1 MDRSQDSSFR
11 LPVTA
16 AGGVGPPEPG
26 DRLAGR
32 PDPCL
37 EQRLH
42 AQSHEV
48 GPVSAGRE
56 CPGKIVF
63 SPVFSVFYNLSLAN
77 IGLLLVKNAFTNY
90 SEGSYI

>member
-48 GPVSAGRE
+48 GPVSAGIACSGRIGFF
-56 CPGKIVF
+56 PLYF
-63 SPVFSVFYNLSLAN
+63 QSFTTSPSPTLDC
-77 IGLLLVKNAFTNY
+77 
-90 SEGSYI
+90 

>member
-48 GPVSAGRE
+48 GPVSAGTVSRKN
-56 CPGKIVF
+56 CDFPCIF
-63 SPVFSVFYNLSLAN
+63 SLLQPLPRQHWTAN
-77 IGLLLVKNAFTNY
+77 
-90 SEGSYI
+90 S

>member
-16 AGGVGPPEPG
+16 AGGVGPSEPG

-48 GPVSAGRE
+48 GPVSAGIACSGRIGFFP
-56 CPGKIVF
+56 CIF
-63 SPVFSVFYNLSLAN
+63 SLLQPLPRQHWTAN
-77 IGLLLVKNAFTNY
+77 
-90 SEGSYI
+90 S